1 MDDRVIKISR
11 LAGNNKD
18 DLGEKNGRDQL
29 GWRHNSSLCSLL
41 VGCNFV
47 ASLFLGAMFDMESN
61 F

>member
-11 LAGNNKD
+11 LARNNKD
-18 DLGEKNGRDQL
+18 DLGEKNGCNQL
-29 GWRHNSSLCSLL
+29 GWGHNSSLCSLL

-47 ASLFLGAMFDMESN
+47 TSLFLGAMFDMESS